1 MTDKPMT
8 DKTPERDRR
17 IALLA
22 LMATESEKAGACPS
36 DETLAVFIEGQLKGE
51 AHRAML
57 AHLNNCPSC
66 YYYWLEVASYLKAES
81 AASRTIPLWSSIW
94 QRFEPWF
101 TGWKIAIPAAAV
113 AALVCLVVWWPASLD
128 LNHQI
133 SADYAAVVAQDTGEL
148 AQLLPTLPVPWEGGA
163 LGFSESQPPPPRQAF
178 GGGGVWAGRGAL
190 LGSDAESLPAFL
202 SPPAG
207 ADWPDT
213 EWADYYVFGRWT
225 VLLWALAKVDY
236 PGQDW
241 RQHQSL
247 LESLLA
253 KFTKRL
259 PTEEEANRAMAAL
272 KGLQPLLQAVQR
284 QTNEQVRAKL
294 SRRLEITMQ
303 QLAP

>member
-1 MTDKPMT
+1 MTNITQK
-8 DKTPERDRR
+8 EESR
-17 IALLA
+17 IALLG
-22 LMATESEKAGACPS
+22 LMATESEKVGACPS
-36 DETLAVFIEGQLKGE
+36 DETLAIFLEGKLTGK
-51 AHRAML
+51 ARRAML
-57 AHLNNCPSC
+57 AHLNHCPSC
-66 YYYWLEVASYLKAES
+66 YYHWLEVASHLSELEP
-81 AASRTIPLWSSIW
+81 AAPRTSNAWSLSSIW

-101 TGWKIAIPAAAV
+101 TPWKMAISTAAV
-113 AALVCLVVWWPASLD
+113 VALVCLMVWWPASPD

-163 LGFSESQPPPPRQAF
+163 LGFSESQPSPPRQAF
-178 GGGGVWAGRGAL
+178 GAGVWAGRRVL

-213 EWADYYVFGRWT
+213 EWGDYYAFGRWT
-225 VLLWALAKVDY
+225 VQLWALAKVDY

-241 RQHQSL
+241 RQHQGL

-253 KFTKRL
+253 RFTQRL
-259 PTEEEANRAMAAL
+259 SAEEEAKRAMAAL
-272 KGLQPLLQAVQR
+272 KGLQPLLQGVQR
-284 QTNEQVRAKL
+284 QTNEHVRAKL
-294 SRRLEITMQ
+294 SRRLEVTMQ

>member
-1 MTDKPMT
+1 
-8 DKTPERDRR
+8 
-17 IALLA
+17 
-22 LMATESEKAGACPS
+22 
-36 DETLAVFIEGQLKGE
+36 
-51 AHRAML
+51 
-57 AHLNNCPSC
+57 
-66 YYYWLEVASYLKAES
+66 LEVASYLKVAEP
-81 AASRTIPLWSSIW
+81 AASRTSPLWSSIW

-113 AALVCLVVWWPASLD
+113 AALVCLVVWWPASPD
-128 LNHQI
+128 LNQQI

-163 LGFSESQPPPPRQAF
+163 LGFSESQSTPPRQAF
-178 GGGGVWAGRGAL
+178 GAGVWAGRRAL

-213 EWADYYVFGRWT
+213 EWGDYYAFGRWM
-225 VLLWALAKVDY
+225 VLLWALAKMDY
-236 PGQDW
+236 PEQDW
-241 RQHQSL
+241 RQHQGL

-272 KGLQPLLQAVQR
+272 KSIQPLLEVVQR
-284 QTNEQVRAKL
+284 QADEPARAEF